1 MPREASEMHADL
13 VEIIGDAHRVNVGE
27 SARQLH
33 GVPYVGT
40 YKGLGKGRLPD
51 IVVFAATRE
60 EVSEVLAYANARRIP
75 VVAFGA
81 GTSADGQVIPLHGG
95 ISLDLTGLDSLEIR
109 PADLQA
115 TVGAGVTRKA
125 LNRRAGEHGLMFPVD
140 PGADATLGGMAAT
153 NASGTTT
160 VRYGAMR
167 HNTLE
172 LEVVLADGRIIRT
185 GSRALKTSAGYNLM
199 HLFIGCEGTLGVIT
213 ELTVRLYGI
222 PEHVIAAR
230 AGFPD
235 LDSACRCAVG
245 LVGTGLAVTRIEL
258 VDRDTIAA
266 INAYK
271 GSSIAEQPHLFVEL
285 SGTQASVEAD
295 ARIAREIASVEGCER
310 FDATSDHEEAARLWE
325 ARHELLFAFENRYP
339 GRAVKGSD
347 ACVPLSEL
355 PGAVRFA
362 REAMTNAGLEPSIL
376 GHVGDGNYHAMAM
389 IDTNDPSD
397 VARVEGVFDQI
408 VADAIARGGTC
419 SGEHGIGI
427 GKQKYLLQEH
437 GDLIPLM
444 RAVKAELDPNGI
456 LNPGK
461 IFAEQG

>member
-1 MPREASEMHADL
+1 MPKTASKLCSDL
-13 VEIIGDAHRVNVGE
+13 VDLIGDEQRVNEGE
-27 SARQLH
+27 SVRRLH

-51 IVVFAATRE
+51 IVVFARTRE
-60 EVSEVLAYANARRIP
+60 EVSLVLSYANTHHIP

-81 GTSADGQVIPLHGG
+81 GTSAEGQVIPLQAG
-95 ISLDLTGLDSLEIR
+95 ISLDMTGLDSIEVRPGDLE
-109 PADLQA
+109 A

-125 LNRRAGEHGLMFPVD
+125 LNKRAGEHGLFFPVD
-140 PGADATLGGMAAT
+140 PGADASLGGMAAT

-167 HNTLE
+167 QNALE

-199 HLFIGCEGTLGVIT
+199 HLFLGCEGTLGVIT
-213 ELTVRLYGI
+213 EVTVKLHGI

-258 VDRDTIAA
+258 LDRDTIAA
-266 INAYK
+266 INEYK
-271 GSSIAEQPHLFVEL
+271 GSKIAEQAHLFIEL
-285 SGTQASVEAD
+285 AGTKSSVEAD
-295 ARIAREIASVEGCER
+295 LQLAREIATGEGCER

-347 ACVPLSEL
+347 ACVPLSQL

-362 REAMTNAGLEPSIL
+362 REAMTKAELEPSVL

-389 IDTNDPSD
+389 IDTNDPED
-397 VARVEGVFDQI
+397 VARIEGVFDEI
-408 VADAIARGGTC
+408 VADALARGGTC
-419 SGEHGIGI
+419 TGEHGIGI

-444 RAVKAELDPNGI
+444 RDIKSQLDPNGI

-461 IFAEQG
+461 IFAP